1 MLYMDGI
8 SLSKIKEELK
18 KTLVNKRINRIFKN
32 NEYTISFHFGK
43 IELLFSCIPALP
55 ICYITK
61 SKEQPILDIASSII
75 SNLRKNLMNA
85 TLTDIE
91 QLGFD
96 RILVFHFSRINELGE
111 IKKYKIIFE
120 CMGKLSNIIFTD
132 EENKIIDTLK
142 KFHISENIDRTL
154 FLGEEYTR
162 PSYEKKLLPTELD
175 ENIFNDVIKNSKI
188 LSEKIEGVGKFLNNI
203 KSYEKFENILNADV
217 KAKIYFKD
225 KKIKLA
231 TVLNLNFDDYDE
243 VKEFENY
250 DEMINFYIDY
260 EHTTT
265 SFMLLKNRLNSL
277 LEKKIKKLNKTLTLI
292 KNDIESSQSMNKIK
306 EEGDILA
313 SVLYS
318 VKKGMSSV
326 KAYDFYNNKEI
337 DVELDPLIS
346 PNENL
351 DRIYKKYN
359 KMKRGLANAIRREQ
373 EVKDEISYLESTI
386 LFIENSTDVISLREI
401 EEELIKLNYLKSLH
415 TKKKNKLKKEVRYG
429 LIENED
435 YLILYGRNN
444 LENDNLTFKVSAKD
458 DYWFHVKDRPSS
470 HIIVK
475 TGKLTDEIIEKAAK
489 VAAYFSKASLGEKVT
504 VDYTLRKN
512 VSKPNGAKPG
522 FVIYVNQK
530 SVIVEKTKL
539 EEI

>member
-1 MLYMDGI
+1 M
-8 SLSKIKEELK
+8 
-18 KTLVNKRINRIFKN
+18 
-32 NEYTISFHFGK
+32 
-43 IELLFSCIPALP
+43 
-55 ICYITK
+55 
-61 SKEQPILDIASSII
+61 
-75 SNLRKNLMNA
+75 
-85 TLTDIE
+85 
-91 QLGFD
+91 
-96 RILVFHFSRINELGE
+96 
-111 IKKYKIIFE
+111 
-120 CMGKLSNIIFTD
+120 
-132 EENKIIDTLK
+132 
-142 KFHISENIDRTL
+142 
-154 FLGEEYTR
+154 
-162 PSYEKKLLPTELD
+162 
-175 ENIFNDVIKNSKI
+175 
-188 LSEKIEGVGKFLNNI
+188 
-203 KSYEKFENILNADV
+203 

-429 LIENED
+429 LIENEN

-475 TGKLTDEIIEKAAK
+475 IGKLTDEIIEKAAK
-489 VAAYFSKASLGEKVT
+489 VSAYFSKASLGEKVT